1 MNEFHP
7 LLKRLIKKHL
17 QETKNTPEVDVFLE
31 AVNRTFLSFERDKKI
46 TEHAFEVSEKEYQ
59 NVLTDL
65 KAQYFL
71 KEESISKIKDTLKQ
85 LDSSNEKVL
94 DQSDDL
100 IQIIDLLQKQVR
112 IQKDL
117 EQTLIDSK
125 NYAESA
131 ARAKSDFLSV
141 MSHEIR
147 TPLNA
152 IIGNIHILKQDEHL
166 DSQVES
172 IETLELSSHNLLSL
186 INDIL
191 DFSKMEDGK
200 VYFSSHS
207 IDLHKLVKD
216 IVSTYTVKALEFQN
230 ELTYTIA
237 SNTPIAVLGDQV
249 RLNQILGN
257 LISNAIKFTSKGKVE
272 LKVVLEKEDDDFYD
286 IKFSVFDSGVGISE
300 RDQKLIFE
308 RFTQVDATD
317 KREHGGSGL
326 GLTITKKLL
335 ELQGS
340 RIEVSSELNKG
351 SEFFFTLKLAKDKSS
366 KDKKPGDA
374 SKLDKEVSLAGMKIL
389 LVEDVTFNVIVIKK
403 ILTKWGVEVEV
414 AENGQVAVEKV
425 GDKTFDLIL
434 MDIQMPVMDGYA
446 ATKEIRKMGIN
457 TPVVALTASV
467 SIESEEAAKASGM
480 NDYLT
485 KPINPKDLK
494 EVLFKMTKGRNN

>member
-1 MNEFHP
+1 MNDFHP
-7 LLKRLIKKHL
+7 LLKRLLKKHL
-17 QETKNTPEVDVFLE
+17 NEIENSSELNVFLE

-59 NVLTDL
+59 GVLADL
-65 KAQYFL
+65 KTQYSL
-71 KEESISKIKDTLKQ
+71 QEQSISKIKDTLKQ

-125 NYAESA
+125 NYAERA

-166 DSQVES
+166 ASQVES
-172 IETLELSSHNLLSL
+172 IETLELSSLNLLSL

-191 DFSKMEDGK
+191 DFSKMEEGK
-200 VYFSSHS
+200 VYFSTHS

-216 IVSTYTVKALEFQN
+216 IVSTYTVKALEHEN
-230 ELTYTIA
+230 KLTYTIVP
-237 SNTPIAVLGDQV
+237 NTPNAVLGDQN

-257 LISNAIKFTSKGKVE
+257 LISNAIKFTSKGRVE
-272 LKVVLEKEDDDFYD
+272 LKVSLDSENDDFYFV
-286 IKFSVFDSGVGISE
+286 KFSVVDTGVGISE
-300 RDQKLIFE
+300 QDQKLIFE
-308 RFTQVDATD
+308 RFTQVDNTD

-326 GLTITKKLL
+326 GLAITKKLL
-335 ELQGS
+335 ELQDS
-340 RIEVSSELNKG
+340 KIDLKSEPNKG
-351 SEFFFTLKLAKDKSS
+351 SEFYFILGLAKDKSNTDL
-366 KDKKPGDA
+366 KTDT
-374 SKLDKEVSLAGMKIL
+374 LFENKEVSLDGMKIL
-389 LVEDVTFNVIVIKK
+389 IVEDVTFNVIVIKK
-403 ILTKWGVEVEV
+403 ILTKWGVEVDV
-414 AENGQVAVEKV
+414 AENGQLAIDILKEKE
-425 GDKTFDLIL
+425 FDLIL
-434 MDIQMPVMDGYA
+434 MDIQMPVLDGYS
-446 ATKEIRKMGIN
+446 ATVEIRKMGII

-467 SIESEEAAKASGM
+467 SIESEETAKESGM

-485 KPINPKDLK
+485 KPINPKDLR
-494 EVLFKMTKGRNN
+494 EVLNKMIVK